1 MHYYNLW
8 ILMYLFHLLITPCL
22 SAILSLKF
30 VEKIHH
36 SELTVPKL
44 KLRDKQKTE
53 SHIKRVSL
61 LQCVSYTE
69 CFLFKGNTKYFSPVT
84 SD

>member
-8 ILMYLFHLLITPCL
+8 IMMYLFHLLITPCL
-22 SAILSLKF
+22 SAIVSLKF

-44 KLRDKQKTE
+44 KVRDKKNRE
-53 SHIKRVSL
+53 SHQKSIFITMCIVYSM
-61 LQCVSYTE
+61 
-69 CFLFKGNTKYFSPVT
+69 FSF
-84 SD
+84 